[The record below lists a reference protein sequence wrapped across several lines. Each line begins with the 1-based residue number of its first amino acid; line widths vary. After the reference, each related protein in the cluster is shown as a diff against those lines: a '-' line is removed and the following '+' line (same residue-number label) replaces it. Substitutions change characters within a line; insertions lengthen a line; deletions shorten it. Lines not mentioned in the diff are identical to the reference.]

1 MFQNYMKLE
10 INFLYDNIFIIL
22 HFTWFHDT
30 GVRNV
35 NSETRTYILKQ
46 IYYHFRDI

>member
-22 HFTWFHDT
+22 YFTWCHDT

-35 NSETRTYILKQ
+35 NSETRTYNLKQ